1 MNEASNMSISV
12 RRIAPAFILAATLW
26 LNPSAHASDGDVAKV
41 MEDYLELVDY
51 MGGTILPRQIARED
65 WKDFYVIDARDAE
78 QYQKEHIPGA
88 VNIDWRQVL
97 ARRAELPKD
106 KSILL
111 YCNSG
116 TLSAQGAFALKLAGV
131 ENVLILQGGLSQWKA
146 EGGFDAQRR
155 AAQPAKK

>member
-1 MNEASNMSISV
+1 MSRRTSRIVSAMILSV
-12 RRIAPAFILAATLW
+12 ALW
-26 LNPSAHASDGDVAKV
+26 TGSTAHAAEDAVVKT
-41 MEDYLELVDY
+41 MEEYLEFVDY
-51 MGGTILPRQIARED
+51 VGGTIFPRQIARAD

-116 TLSAQGAFALKLAGV
+116 TLSAQAAFALKLVGV

-155 AAQPAKK
+155 ATQPAKK

>member
-1 MNEASNMSISV
+1 MSVSV
-12 RRIAPAFILAATLW
+12 HRTIPAFILAATLW
-26 LNPSAHASDGDVAKV
+26 LSPTAHADDGAVIKT

-51 MGGTILPRQIARED
+51 MGGTILPRQIARDD

-88 VNIDWRQVL
+88 VNINWRQVL
-97 ARRAELPKD
+97 ARRAELPKN

>member
-1 MNEASNMSISV
+1 MSVSV
-12 RRIAPAFILAATLW
+12 HRTIPAFILAATLW
-26 LNPSAHASDGDVAKV
+26 LSPAAHADDGAVIKT

-51 MGGTILPRQIARED
+51 MGGTILPRQIARDD

-97 ARRAELPKD
+97 ARRAELPKN

>member
-1 MNEASNMSISV
+1 MIEENNMCISV
-12 RRIAPAFILAATLW
+12 RRTVPACLLAATLW
-26 LNPSAHASDGDVAKV
+26 LSPGVHAADNPVVKE
-41 MEDYLELVDY
+41 MEDYLEMVDY
-51 MGGTILPRQIARED
+51 MGGTIFPRQIARED
-65 WKDFYVIDARDAE
+65 WKDYYVIDARDAD
-78 QYQKEHIPGA
+78 QYAKEHIPGA

-97 ARRAELPKD
+97 ARRNEFPKG
-106 KSILL
+106 KMILL

-155 AAQPAKK
+155 ATQPAKK

>member
-1 MNEASNMSISV
+1 MSRRTSRVVSAMILSV
-12 RRIAPAFILAATLW
+12 ALW
-26 LNPSAHASDGDVAKV
+26 TGSTAHATGDAVVKT
-41 MEDYLELVDY
+41 MEEYLEFVDY
-51 MGGTILPRQIARED
+51 MGGAIFPRQIARDD
-65 WKDFYVIDARDAE
+65 WKGYYVIDARDAE

-116 TLSAQGAFALKLAGV
+116 TLSAQAAFALKLAGV
-131 ENVLILQGGLSQWKA
+131 ENVLILKGGLSQRKA

-155 AAQPAKK
+155 AAQPAK

>member
-1 MNEASNMSISV
+1 MSVSV
-12 RRIAPAFILAATLW
+12 FRTIPAFILAATLW
-26 LNPSAHASDGDVAKV
+26 LSPGAHAADNPAVKE

-65 WKDFYVIDARDAE
+65 WKDYYVIDARDAD
-78 QYQKEHIPGA
+78 QYAKEHIPGA

-97 ARRAELPKD
+97 ARRNEFPKG
-106 KSILL
+106 KMLLL

-116 TLSAQGAFALKLAGV
+116 TLSAQAAFALKLAGV
-131 ENVLILQGGLSQWKA
+131 ENVLILQGGFNQWKE

-155 AAQPAKK
+155 ATQPAKK